1 MCPRSGVDRCWRE
14 STSAARSRV
23 NARAATRASGPGID
37 AASTALP
44 CDDNSEQLKRN
55 DRGLRALALQR
66 GRTLCQWSARTAQ
79 RLSGHIRSDGEHGAR
94 GDSLAGAVAMSPR
107 ATATAAG
114 GAASHGWRA
123 DAMRAAQRV
132 QDAEVTPRRERGTS
146 AGAGRHRRPFDIA
159 RITRARGFRAAGRR
173 APRLHRQDACA

>member
-1 MCPRSGVDRCWRE
+1 MCPRSGVDRCWRG

-94 GDSLAGAVAMSPR
+94 GDSLAGAATPTPR
-107 ATATAAG
+107 ATATRSSE
-114 GAASHGWRA
+114 ASKPWMAR
-123 DAMRAAQRV
+123 RRAQRV
-132 QDAEVTPRRERGTS
+132 QDAKDTPRRERGTT